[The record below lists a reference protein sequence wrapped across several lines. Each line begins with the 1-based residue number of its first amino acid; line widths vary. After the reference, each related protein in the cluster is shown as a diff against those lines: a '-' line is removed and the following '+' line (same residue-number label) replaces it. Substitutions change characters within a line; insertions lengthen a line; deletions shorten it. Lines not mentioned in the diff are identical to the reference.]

1 MRTII
6 GNTTPTAP
14 TIQGKNRRRFLY
26 LENPSAVDY
35 RFDFNLGVTMSGSTT
50 GMLLKAGERL
60 YLTTEVSPWIGEDLF
75 FIAAS
80 GTPDLIWVSQ
90 NA

>member
-1 MRTII
+1 MRTAI
-6 GNTTPTAP
+6 GNSAP
-14 TIQGKNRRRFLY
+14 TVPVIPARNRRRFLY

-35 RFDFNLGVTMSGSTT
+35 RYDWNAGVTMSGDKT

-60 YLTTEVSPWIGEDLF
+60 FLTTEVSPWIGDEIF

-80 GTPDLIWVSQ
+80 GTPDLIWH
-90 NA
+90 AKEA